1 MPLDTPSIIRGYES
15 DYKKLFH
22 RGAESALRV
31 EVTIPAGYGVLEAG
45 IVLAKNVSAAGN
57 VSKYVPYCIATPA
70 PGDTNLAKAGAF
82 LVQDG
87 SSTTLYVTMEDSY
100 KFIIGDDVIIL
111 DDTTNTTTAVNLGA
125 ITGIDRTTHAHMAI
139 ITVTSSVSG
148 SFTVANGAIIHVE
161 CGADNVNGW
170 SDAAGILEKS
180 VDCGVG
186 VDAKGALASMILPNA
201 GCVLYAGMLIN
212 ADAVAKTDLGATA
225 LHGNLLQ
232 I

>member
-45 IVLAKNVSAAGN
+45 IVLAKNVSAAGSLN
-57 VSKYVPYCIATPA
+57 KYVPYCLTTPA
-70 PGDTNLAKAGAF
+70 PGDSNLGLAGAF

-87 SSTTLYVTMEDSY
+87 ASTTLYVTMDDSY
-100 KFIIGDDVIIL
+100 KFIVGDDVIIL
-111 DDTTNTTTAVNLGA
+111 DSDTKTTAAENLGA

-139 ITVTSSVSG
+139 ITVSSGVSG

-161 CGADNVNGW
+161 CGADNTNGY

-186 VDAKGALASMILPNA
+186 VDAKGALASMILPNGGA
-201 GCVLYAGMLIN
+201 VLYEGLLIN
-212 ADAVAKTDLGATA
+212 MDAAAKVDLGASTI
-225 LHGNLLQ
+225 HGNLLQ